1 MAIDSEK
8 ECQCDKIMY
17 FHMTLW
23 ATEAFTQ
30 NDSEV
35 KCETHRSMIVSNG
48 TKRQSNAD
56 AESQLI
62 AEARCPS

>member
-1 MAIDSEK
+1 VPRL
-8 ECQCDKIMY
+8 
-17 FHMTLW
+17 F
-23 ATEAFTQ
+23 
-30 NDSEV
+30 
-35 KCETHRSMIVSNG
+35 VSNG